1 MRFGAEK
8 FVFGRDFA
16 TMALNPAKGSQEF
29 CRHPPRD
36 PTRRPFSWIK
46 GPTSKG
52 IERGSHF
59 SGDREERG
67 VEK

>member
-1 MRFGAEK
+1 
-8 FVFGRDFA
+8 
-16 TMALNPAKGSQEF
+16 MALNPAKGSQEF